1 MNHNLIASICFIVA
15 CALIASVTQNAGA
28 FVCLA
33 VAIMLFGFI
42 LWLDRKRIEKAEE
55 IQNQIETIKN
65 RLEAIQLHR
74 IIK

>member
-15 CALIASVTQNAGA
+15 CALIASVTQNAWA
-28 FVCLA
+28 FMCLA

-42 LWLDRKRIEKAEE
+42 LWLDRKRIDKADE